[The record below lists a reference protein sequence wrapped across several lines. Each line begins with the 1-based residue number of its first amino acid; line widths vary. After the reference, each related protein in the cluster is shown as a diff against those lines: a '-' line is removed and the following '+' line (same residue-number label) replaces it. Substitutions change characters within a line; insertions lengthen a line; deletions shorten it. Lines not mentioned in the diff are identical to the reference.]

1 MLNYFIEKN
10 YKSNRWLKR
19 YLLFVDKFQ
28 LPNTIKNETHNHHIL
43 PFSLFPEFKS
53 LIKHPFNKAILSHRA
68 HLIAHYML
76 AKALGDKMWFAYNN
90 MNAHNVKLSS
100 KLYEIAQKEVGV
112 AQSIRSVEWCKN
124 NPHPK
129 GMKDKK
135 HSQETIDLMRLS
147 SMGHICSEITKV
159 KLSDA
164 WFNKTAEMKKAINDK
179 ISAGNIGNI
188 HTNATKNLMSTKAK
202 ERFENGFVF
211 EVTPEQ
217 RLKQRETLKAFYK
230 EHDHHT
236 KGKTYEEIMG
246 KEKADK
252 IKKEMRENNPS
263 KTREARDKI
272 SAYHKGKVL
281 SEATKELLRNKVP
294 ITKDGKNKRVDKEL
308 LDQFLSGG
316 WRKGSTQKP
325 EEKFECPHCH
335 KITNKGNLKRW
346 HGDNC
351 KLKLS

>member
-10 YKSNRWLKR
+10 YKTNRWLER
-19 YLLFVDKFQ
+19 YLLFVNRFQ
-28 LPNTIKNETHNHHIL
+28 LSQSIKNETHNHHIL
-43 PFSLFPEFKS
+43 PVSLFPEFKS
-53 LIKHPFNKAILSHRA
+53 FIKNPFNKAILNHRS

-90 MNAHNVKLSS
+90 MNAHNVQLST
-100 KLYEIAQKEVGV
+100 KLYESAQKEVGV
-112 AQSIRSVEWCKN
+112 AQSMRQTEWLKN

-129 GMKDKK
+129 GMNGKK
-135 HSQETIDLMRLS
+135 HTQQAKDLMRLS
-147 SMGHICSEITKV
+147 TIGQICSEATKV

-164 WFNKTAEMKKAINDK
+164 WFDKTEEMKKVIADK
-179 ISAGNIGNI
+179 ISIGNMGNK
-188 HTNATKNLMSTKAK
+188 HTLDTKNIISEKAK
-202 ERFENGFVF
+202 ERFKNGFVF
-211 EVTPEQ
+211 EHTLEQ
-217 RLKQRETLKAFYK
+217 RLKQKESLKEFYK

-246 KEKADK
+246 KEKAEK

-281 SEATKELLRNKVP
+281 SEATKKLMRNKVS
-294 ITKDGKNKRVDKEL
+294 ITKDDKNKRIDKEL
-308 LDQFLSGG
+308 LEEYILNG
-316 WRKGSTQKP
+316 WKKGLTKKA
-325 EEKFECPHCH
+325 EAKFECPHCH

-346 HGDNC
+346 HEDNC